1 VRDNKK
7 LGISNGLFHFPRQIF
22 MTSPPT
28 HLLQGEGRIFVTLKS
43 EVVFSIITPPS
54 LAGKGAG
61 GLGHQ

>member
-1 VRDNKK
+1 
-7 LGISNGLFHFPRQIF
+7 

-61 GLGHQ
+61 GLGHK